1 MKKMKYLLVFVCSY
15 GLAQIQTLQPSPSAK
30 IEQVVGLTNVTI
42 DYSRP
47 AKRDRKIM
55 GELVPMGEIWR
66 AGANENT
73 TLSFSDPVKVGGK
86 NLDAGTYS
94 LFIRPGKSMW
104 EVFFYTETDNWG
116 LPEKWNTE
124 SIAVVVETEIIQLKN
139 TIESF
144 TISLD
149 DLYNN
154 GANINIKWENTK
166 VSIPIEV
173 PTHSKMMSSIT
184 KTIKKDPK
192 SRDYYNAAIY
202 YRQSNQDLNQAK
214 KWIAKA
220 IEMDPDKFWMYRQ
233 QSLILAQLNEKDIAI
248 AAAKTSLKL
257 AQEAGNMDYVRLNTK
272 SKRNGLIKL
281 TKSN

>member
-1 MKKMKYLLVFVCSY
+1 MRYLLVFVCSY

-66 AGANENT
+66 AGANENS

-272 SKRNGLIKL
+272 SIKEW
-281 TKSN
+281 SN

>member
-1 MKKMKYLLVFVCSY
+1 MKYLLVFVCSY

-66 AGANENT
+66 AGANENS

-154 GANINIKWENTK
+154 GANINIMWENTK

-272 SKRNGLIKL
+272 SIKEW
-281 TKSN
+281 SN

>member
-30 IEQVVGLTNVTI
+30 IEQVVGLTNITI

-47 AKRDRKIM
+47 AKRNRKIM

-66 AGANENT
+66 AGANENS

-272 SKRNGLIKL
+272 SIKEW
-281 TKSN
+281 SN

>member
-66 AGANENT
+66 AGANENS

-154 GANINIKWENTK
+154 GANINIEWENTK

-272 SKRNGLIKL
+272 SIKEW
-281 TKSN
+281 SN

>member
-66 AGANENT
+66 AGANENS

-124 SIAVVVETEIIQLKN
+124 SSAVVVETEIIQLKN
-139 TIESF
+139 TIEAF

-233 QSLILAQLNEKDIAI
+233 QSLILAKLNEKDIAI

-272 SKRNGLIKL
+272 SIKEW
-281 TKSN
+281 SN

>member
-1 MKKMKYLLVFVCSY
+1 MKYLLVFVCSY

-42 DYSRP
+42 HYSRP

-66 AGANENT
+66 AGANENS

-124 SIAVVVETEIIQLKN
+124 SIAVVVETEITQLKN

-272 SKRNGLIKL
+272 SIKEW
-281 TKSN
+281 SN

>member
-66 AGANENT
+66 AGANENS

-124 SIAVVVETEIIQLKN
+124 SIAIVVETEITQLKN

-272 SKRNGLIKL
+272 SIKEW
-281 TKSN
+281 SN